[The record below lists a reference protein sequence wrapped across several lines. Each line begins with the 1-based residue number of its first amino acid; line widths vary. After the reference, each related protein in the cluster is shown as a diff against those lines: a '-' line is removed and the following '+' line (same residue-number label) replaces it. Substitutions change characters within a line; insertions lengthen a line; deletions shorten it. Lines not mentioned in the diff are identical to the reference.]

1 MHELY
6 LIAKNARTSIVVG
19 EMVTG
24 FDDVSVTA
32 ITLEDG
38 DIAINVRFDN
48 DGLLVLVLDKNAAAS
63 LLSVIGKLVL
73 KGEVI
78 Q

>member
-1 MHELY
+1 MRDLY
-6 LIAKNARTSIVVG
+6 LIAKNARTSIVMG
-19 EMVTG
+19 EEVTG

-32 ITLEDG
+32 IKLEDG
-38 DIAINVRFDN
+38 DIAINVRFDEE
-48 DGLLVLVLDKNAAAS
+48 GLLMLVLDKNDAAS
-63 LLSVIGKLVL
+63 LLSVIGKLAL